1 MKFVAPEME
10 IKVFT
15 TEEIL
20 TASTEPTETT
30 KENTLPPDD
39 FE

>member
-10 IKVFT
+10 IKTFT

-20 TASTEPTETT
+20 TESTPTGSTG
-30 KENTLPPDD
+30 ENQLPED
-39 FE
+39 EWE